1 MKSIRLSATLSALAL
16 GASLGAAPTAL
27 ADSESAPA
35 PDWHVVATGLDNPR
49 HLSVNGNALYV
60 AEAGTG
66 GSGPCQ
72 AGPEGDEVCFG
83 KTGAITRVTWHGQ
96 RRVVTGLPSLASPD
110 GSAAIGPTDVL
121 AHGRSWVATIGLGA
135 DPAVRDQL
143 PATGRRLLGTV
154 ATGKWWK
161 KKHHRGWS
169 TRPRVLADLAGYEAA
184 NDPDGVGPD
193 SNPGGIARTRGGF
206 VVADAGANA
215 VLKVSAKGRI
225 KLIGVLDSPG
235 TAPAP
240 FPPFPEIEMQAV
252 PTSVFAAPDGSVYVS
267 ELVGF
272 PFQAGAARIHR
283 FSRTG
288 AHSIVATGLTN
299 VTDLAWYR
307 GSLYAVQIADEG
319 LLAAGEEL
327 PMGSLVKV
335 VPGGTATTVV
345 DNLPAPYGVAFARG
359 TAFLTTCAVCPDG
372 GQVVAADL
380 TAD

>member
-1 MKSIRLSATLSALAL
+1 MS
-16 GASLGAAPTAL
+16 ASLGAVPSAL
-27 ADSESAPA
+27 ADSAQSTS

-49 HLSVNGNALYV
+49 HLSVSGNALYV

-83 KTGAITRVTWHGQ
+83 TSGAITKITRHGQ
-96 RRVVTGLPSLASPD
+96 HRVVRGLPSLAAPD
-110 GSAAIGPTDVL
+110 GSAAIGPTDVM
-121 AHGRSWVATIGLGA
+121 AHGRHWVATIGLGA
-135 DPAVRDQL
+135 DPAVRADM
-143 PATGRRLLGTV
+143 PTTGRKLLGTMV
-154 ATGKWWK
+154 TGKWWK
-161 KKHHRGWS
+161 AKHHRMIS
-169 TRPRVLADLAGYEAA
+169 TRPRVLADLAAFEAA

-193 SNPGGIARTRGGF
+193 SNPGGFARTRHGF

-215 VLKVSAKGRI
+215 VLKVSARGRI
-225 KLIGVLDSPG
+225 RVIGVLDSPG
-235 TAPAP
+235 TEPAP

-252 PTSVFAAPDGSVYVS
+252 PTSVIAAPDGSVYVS

-272 PFQAGAARIHR
+272 PFKAGASRIHR

-288 AHSIVATGLTN
+288 HHSIVATGLTN

-319 LLAAGEEL
+319 LLAAGEDL

-335 VPGGTATTVV
+335 MPGGMAKTVL
-345 DNLPAPYGVAFARG
+345 DDLPAPYGVAFSRG
-359 TAFLTTCAVCPDG
+359 RGYVTTCAVCPDG
-372 GQVVAADL
+372 GQVVAFNL
-380 TAD
+380 SGK

>member
-1 MKSIRLSATLSALAL
+1 MKSIRLSATISVLAL
-16 GASLGAAPTAL
+16 SASLGAAPSAL
-27 ADSESAPA
+27 ADTPQPEPG
-35 PDWHVVATGLDNPR
+35 WRVVATGLDSPR
-49 HLSVNGNALYV
+49 HLSISGNALYV
-60 AEAGTG
+60 AESGTG
-66 GSGPCQ
+66 GAGPCQ

-83 KTGAITRVTWHGQ
+83 TTGAITKITRHGQ
-96 RRVVTGLPSLASPD
+96 RRVVTGLPSLAAPD
-110 GSAAIGPTDVL
+110 GSAAIGATDVL
-121 AHGRSWVATIGLGA
+121 VHGKRWVATIGLGA
-135 DPAVRDQL
+135 DPAVRADL
-143 PATGRRLLGTV
+143 PYAGRRLLGTV
-154 ATGKWWK
+154 VTGKWWK
-161 KKHHRGWS
+161 KRHHRAW
-169 TRPRVLADLAGYEAA
+169 TARPRVLADLAGYEAA
-184 NDPDGVGPD
+184 KDPDGFGPD
-193 SNPGGIARTRGGF
+193 SNPGGIARTRGGY

-215 VLKVSAKGRI
+215 VLKVSAHGRI
-225 KLIGVLDSPG
+225 RVLGVLDSPG

-272 PFQAGAARIHR
+272 PFAAGYSRIHR
-283 FSRTG
+283 FSKSG
-288 AHSIVATGLTN
+288 SHSIVATGLTN

-319 LLAAGEEL
+319 LLAAGEDL

-335 VPGGTATTVV
+335 VPGGAAETVV

-359 TAFLTTCAVCPDG
+359 RAYLTTCAVCPDG